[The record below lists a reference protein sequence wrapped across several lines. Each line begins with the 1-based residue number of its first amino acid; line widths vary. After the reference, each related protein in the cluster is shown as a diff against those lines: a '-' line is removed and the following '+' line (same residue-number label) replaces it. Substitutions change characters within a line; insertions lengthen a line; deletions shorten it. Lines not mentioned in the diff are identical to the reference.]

1 MVHYAILHRKEEV
14 HLKYSISKIILISL
28 LSICISGCT
37 QKTFS
42 GSEQASYEQVAS
54 GIHNLTIP
62 AENKDL
68 QEIIAIKKKTF
79 RIEEEDDF
87 EKRLTFQFQV
97 RNLTDQH
104 INIAYIGY
112 FPKELNSYYLSREF
126 IDFRSRQLKPLQ
138 TIEATQSMVV
148 QHEDNLPL
156 ETREFL
162 KENGHIIYFEFLID
176 EQPHYIAVDIETID
190 AD

>member
-1 MVHYAILHRKEEV
+1 M
-14 HLKYSISKIILISL
+14 
-28 LSICISGCT
+28 
-37 QKTFS
+37 
-42 GSEQASYEQVAS
+42 
-54 GIHNLTIP
+54 
-62 AENKDL
+62 
-68 QEIIAIKKKTF
+68 
-79 RIEEEDDF
+79 
-87 EKRLTFQFQV
+87 
-97 RNLTDQH
+97 
-104 INIAYIGY
+104 
-112 FPKELNSYYLSREF
+112 NSYYLSREF
-126 IDFRSRQLKPLQ
+126 IEFGSMKLKPLQ

>member
-1 MVHYAILHRKEEV
+1 MKC
-14 HLKYSISKIILISL
+14 SIPKIILISL
-28 LSICISGCT
+28 LSICISGCVK
-37 QKTFS
+37 QNFS
-42 GSEQASYEQVAS
+42 GSEQAFYEQVAS
-54 GIHNLTIP
+54 GVHNLTNP
-62 AENKDL
+62 TENKSL

-79 RIEEEDDF
+79 RIEEENDL

-126 IDFRSRQLKPLQ
+126 VEFRSWQLKPLQ

-176 EQPHYIAVDIETID
+176 EQPHYIAVDIEAID